1 MVSTPVLAQDQDV
14 QDADAADES
23 VIVVT
28 GSRISNP
35 NLELSSPVGVVTS
48 EELELRQ
55 TNTAEQFLRE
65 LPSAIPS
72 TGSAVNNGNG
82 GSSFVNLRG
91 IGSQRNLVLLDG
103 RRFVPADT
111 TGRVDLNSIPL
122 AVIERTDVLTGGA
135 TTTYGRTL
143 FLVLL
148 TLLPSV
154 TLLALN
160 SMSVARSQSKATET
174 YSVPT

>member
-1 MVSTPVLAQDQDV
+1 MVAILSRIRDWNHMRKFSNLKASAAPMVLGLAMVSAPAMAQDQDA
-14 QDADAADES
+14 QEADAADES

-55 TNTAEQFLRE
+55 TNVAEQFLRE

-72 TGSAVNNGNG
+72 IGSAVNNGNG

-91 IGSQRNLVLLDG
+91 IGSVRNLVLLDG

-135 TTTYGRTL
+135 GSTYGADAY
-143 FLVLL
+143 
-148 TLLPSV
+148 P
-154 TLLALN
+154 
-160 SMSVARSQSKATET
+160 
-174 YSVPT
+174 